1 MTYVVTVTMTPP
13 EGTPDLDAL
22 QREGVLFLLRRGFDS
37 LEAIEG
43 PDGMEVDLMD
53 DLIAV
58 HPGGALLKLFV
69 DAPALEFAEEAAREV
84 VTELLDTSEPL
95 ADWQITRCA
104 VELNSELLQESLDA
118 ADGPDAP
125 PADPAERA
133 RRHAAGDLGA
143 TPPGGTPAPS
153 ESDAMRIRLRE
164 LAPLLTSFPLT
175 AFGYA
180 GEEPVGVPG
189 DEAPGAT
196 GGEAT
201 MGVTGGEAP
210 GASGRE
216 PTGARSG
223 GLTGARSGGPTG
235 PGDGEPVGTGNGE
248 PVGMMGGEETA
259 AGSREPIGTGSDEL
273 LGVMGGEETAAGS
286 REPIGTG
293 SEEPLGV
300 MGGEE
305 TAGTSPEPVEW
316 GRPEQTAVASAEPA
330 GPVCGGPAEA
340 TSGEG
345 ARAATGESTRTVSK
359 ESAEIAAGAL
369 IYAIDLLVDELFTD
383 LAALEEDGPTVA
395 RSNATFMILDDLP
408 PHLADA
414 YTVLFT
420 RRLTVTAITLT
431 SRLTRPP
438 FGPPTCVAEKLLLGS
453 LLTQA
458 EVTADL
464 YGLLTDEVAKALENF
479 ATTLNTPTSHPTP
492 ESPESWFTPFTE
504 ECRVHP
510 YAANEEPEETLHE
523 LPDC

>member
-1 MTYVVTVTMTPP
+1 MTYVVTVTMAPP

-22 QREGVLFLLRRGFDS
+22 QREGVLFLLRKGFDS

-43 PDGMEVDLMD
+43 PDGTEVDLMD
-53 DLIAV
+53 DLVAV

-133 RRHAAGDLGA
+133 RRHAAGDH
-143 TPPGGTPAPS
+143 PPSSPGDTPAPT
-153 ESDAMRIRLRE
+153 EAEAMRTRLRE

-180 GEEPVGVPG
+180 GEEPGRAG
-189 DEAPGAT
+189 SGETAGAAS
-196 GGEAT
+196 GE
-201 MGVTGGEAP
+201 VTGGSAGVAGTVAGDPVSSAGPANGEVT
-210 GASGRE
+210 GAATGE
-216 PTGARSG
+216 PTGA
-223 GLTGARSGGPTG
+223 
-235 PGDGEPVGTGNGE
+235 
-248 PVGMMGGEETA
+248 
-259 AGSREPIGTGSDEL
+259 
-273 LGVMGGEETAAGS
+273 
-286 REPIGTG
+286 
-293 SEEPLGV
+293 
-300 MGGEE
+300 
-305 TAGTSPEPVEW
+305 AGTVAGDPVSSP
-316 GRPEQTAVASAEPA
+316 
-330 GPVCGGPAEA
+330 GP
-340 TSGEG
+340 TSGEAPRPIG
-345 ARAATGESTRTVSK
+345 K
-359 ESAEIAAGAL
+359 EAAEIAAGAL

-408 PHLADA
+408 PHLADE

-438 FGPPTCVAEKLLLGS
+438 FGPPTCVAERLLLGS

-479 ATTLNTPTSHPTP
+479 ATSLNTAASHPTH
-492 ESPESWFTPFTE
+492 EAPESWFTPFTD

-523 LPDC
+523 LPD

>member
-1 MTYVVTVTMTPP
+1 MTYVVTVTMAPP

-22 QREGVLFLLRRGFDS
+22 QREGVLFLLRKGFDS

-43 PDGMEVDLMD
+43 PDGTEVDLMD

-95 ADWQITRCA
+95 ADWLITRCA

-133 RRHAAGDLGA
+133 RRHAAGDH
-143 TPPGGTPAPS
+143 PKPSPGDTPAPT
-153 ESDAMRIRLRE
+153 EAEAMRTRLRE

-180 GEEPVGVPG
+180 GEETGRAANGETAGTASGEVTGAATGGPV
-189 DEAPGAT
+189 GAT
-196 GGEAT
+196 GVVAGDPVGSAGAVAGDPVGSAGPANGEVIGA
-201 MGVTGGEAP
+201 AP
-210 GASGRE
+210 GESA
-216 PTGARSG
+216 GAV
-223 GLTGARSGGPTG
+223 A
-235 PGDGEPVGTGNGE
+235 GEPVGSPG
-248 PVGMMGGEETA
+248 TA
-259 AGSREPIGTGSDEL
+259 
-273 LGVMGGEETAAGS
+273 
-286 REPIGTG
+286 
-293 SEEPLGV
+293 
-300 MGGEE
+300 
-305 TAGTSPEPVEW
+305 
-316 GRPEQTAVASAEPA
+316 
-330 GPVCGGPAEA
+330 
-340 TSGEG
+340 SGE
-345 ARAATGESTRTVSK
+345 APRAVGK
-359 ESAEIAAGAL
+359 EAAEIAAGAL

-408 PHLADA
+408 PHLADE

-479 ATTLNTPTSHPTP
+479 ATSLNTAASHPTH
-492 ESPESWFTPFTE
+492 EAPESWFTPFTE

-523 LPDC
+523 LPD

>member
-22 QREGVLFLLRRGFDS
+22 QREGVLFLLRKGFDS

-180 GEEPVGVPG
+180 GEEAVGVPG
-189 DEAPGAT
+189 DETPGAT

-216 PTGARSG
+216 P
-223 GLTGARSGGPTG
+223 TGARSGGPTG

-273 LGVMGGEETAAGS
+273 LGVMGA
-286 REPIGTG
+286 
-293 SEEPLGV
+293 
-300 MGGEE
+300 EE

-316 GRPEQTAVASAEPA
+316 GSPEQTAVASAEPA

-492 ESPESWFTPFTE
+492 ESPESWFNPFTE

-523 LPDC
+523 LPD

>member
-22 QREGVLFLLRRGFDS
+22 QREGVLFLLRKGFDS

-84 VTELLDTSEPL
+84 VTELLDTSEHL

-133 RRHAAGDLGA
+133 RRHAAGDPGQPL
-143 TPPGGTPAPS
+143 PGGTPAPTES
-153 ESDAMRIRLRE
+153 EAMRIRLRE
-164 LAPLLTSFPLT
+164 LAPLLTSFPPT

-180 GEEPVGVPG
+180 GEEPIGVTA
-189 DEAPGAT
+189 DEATGAT
-196 GGEAT
+196 
-201 MGVTGGEAP
+201 
-210 GASGRE
+210 SGK
-216 PTGARSG
+216 PTGAGSGERTGVRSG
-223 GLTGARSGGPTG
+223 EPIGPAGGQPTGAGGA
-235 PGDGEPVGTGNGE
+235 GNGE
-248 PVGMMGGEETA
+248 PMGVASGEA
-259 AGSREPIGTGSDEL
+259 AATG
-273 LGVMGGEETAAGS
+273 
-286 REPIGTG
+286 
-293 SEEPLGV
+293 
-300 MGGEE
+300 
-305 TAGTSPEPVEW
+305 SPEPVEA
-316 GRPEQTAVASAEPA
+316 GNPEPTGAGKGEPTERGGA
-330 GPVCGGPAEA
+330 G
-340 TSGEG
+340 SGEPVG
-345 ARAATGESTRTVSK
+345 LLSTGPTGPTDGEGTRTRTGEATRTVSK
-359 ESAEIAAGAL
+359 EAAEIAAGAL

-395 RSNATFMILDDLP
+395 RSDATFMILDDLP
-408 PHLADA
+408 PHLADE

-453 LLTQA
+453 LLSQA

-464 YGLLTDEVAKALENF
+464 YGLLTDEVARALENF

-523 LPDC
+523 LPD

>member
-1 MTYVVTVTMTPP
+1 MHDERVTYVVTVTMTPP

-22 QREGVLFLLRRGFDS
+22 QREGVLFLLRKGFDS

-84 VTELLDTSEPL
+84 VTELLDATEPL

-133 RRHAAGDLGA
+133 RRHAAGDH
-143 TPPGGTPAPS
+143 PQSSPGGTPPPS
-153 ESDAMRIRLRE
+153 ETQAMRTRLRE
-164 LAPLLTSFPLT
+164 LAPLLASFPLT
-175 AFGYA
+175 AFGYE
-180 GEEPVGVPG
+180 GEGS
-189 DEAPGAT
+189 
-196 GGEAT
+196 GEVAD
-201 MGVTGGEAP
+201 
-210 GASGRE
+210 
-216 PTGARSG
+216 TGA
-223 GLTGARSGGPTG
+223 
-235 PGDGEPVGTGNGE
+235 GEPVGSGSGERAGTGNATGE
-248 PVGMMGGEETA
+248 PVGLVKGEA
-259 AGSREPIGTGSDEL
+259 
-273 LGVMGGEETAAGS
+273 
-286 REPIGTG
+286 
-293 SEEPLGV
+293 
-300 MGGEE
+300 
-305 TAGTSPEPVEW
+305 
-316 GRPEQTAVASAEPA
+316 
-330 GPVCGGPAEA
+330 
-340 TSGEG
+340 
-345 ARAATGESTRTVSK
+345 TRTVGK
-359 ESAEIAAGAL
+359 EAAEIAAGAL

-408 PHLADA
+408 PHLADE

-479 ATTLNTPTSHPTP
+479 AASLNTAASRPTP
-492 ESPESWFTPFTE
+492 EAPDSWFTPFSG

-523 LPDC
+523 LPD

>member
-13 EGTPDLDAL
+13 EGTSDLDAL
-22 QREGVLFLLRRGFDS
+22 QREGVLFLLRKGFDS

-95 ADWQITRCA
+95 ADWLITRCA

-133 RRHAAGDLGA
+133 RRHAAGDLPHA
-143 TPPGGTPAPS
+143 APGTPAPS
-153 ESDAMRIRLRE
+153 ETEAMRTRLRE
-164 LAPLLTSFPLT
+164 LAPVLTSFPLT

-180 GEEPVGVPG
+180 GEETGRTGSGEGAAGTASAEATGAVSGEAVAGTAGGEAAAGTVRGDAPGTASTEAAGTAGDETAATGGSGVAPG
-189 DEAPGAT
+189 TVNGRATAGTASCEAPGALGDEAFGTLGGKAAGTVSGETAGTASGETVAEVGTEAARAT
-196 GGEAT
+196 GG
-201 MGVTGGEAP
+201 
-210 GASGRE
+210 
-216 PTGARSG
+216 
-223 GLTGARSGGPTG
+223 
-235 PGDGEPVGTGNGE
+235 
-248 PVGMMGGEETA
+248 
-259 AGSREPIGTGSDEL
+259 EPIGT
-273 LGVMGGEETAAGS
+273 V
-286 REPIGTG
+286 
-293 SEEPLGV
+293 
-300 MGGEE
+300 
-305 TAGTSPEPVEW
+305 
-316 GRPEQTAVASAEPA
+316 RPEASRVV
-330 GPVCGGPAEA
+330 GKEA
-340 TSGEG
+340 
-345 ARAATGESTRTVSK
+345 
-359 ESAEIAAGAL
+359 AEIAAGAL

-408 PHLADA
+408 PHLADE

-464 YGLLTDEVAKALENF
+464 YGLLTDEVARALENF
-479 ATTLNTPTSHPTP
+479 ASALNTPAPYP
-492 ESPESWFTPFTE
+492 APDSPESWFTPYTE
-504 ECRVHP
+504 DCRVHP

-523 LPDC
+523 LPD

>member
-1 MTYVVTVTMTPP
+1 MTYVVTVTMAPP

-22 QREGVLFLLRRGFDS
+22 QREGVLFLLRKGFDS

-43 PDGMEVDLMD
+43 PDGTEVDLMD

-95 ADWQITRCA
+95 ADWLITRCA

-133 RRHAAGDLGA
+133 RRHAAGDH
-143 TPPGGTPAPS
+143 PKPSPGDTPAPT
-153 ESDAMRIRLRE
+153 EAEAMRTRLRE

-180 GEEPVGVPG
+180 GEE
-189 DEAPGAT
+189 T
-196 GGEAT
+196 GRA
-201 MGVTGGEAP
+201 
-210 GASGRE
+210 ASG
-216 PTGARSG
+216 
-223 GLTGARSGGPTG
+223 
-235 PGDGEPVGTGNGE
+235 
-248 PVGMMGGEETA
+248 
-259 AGSREPIGTGSDEL
+259 
-273 LGVMGGEETAAGS
+273 
-286 REPIGTG
+286 
-293 SEEPLGV
+293 
-300 MGGEE
+300 E
-305 TAGTSPEPVEW
+305 TAGTASGEVTGAAPGGPV
-316 GRPEQTAVASAEPA
+316 GATGVVAGDPVGSAGAVA
-330 GPVCGGPAEA
+330 GDPVGSPGTA
-340 TSGEG
+340 SGE
-345 ARAATGESTRTVSK
+345 APRAVGK
-359 ESAEIAAGAL
+359 EAAEIAAGAL

-408 PHLADA
+408 PHLADE

-479 ATTLNTPTSHPTP
+479 ATSLNTAASHPTH
-492 ESPESWFTPFTE
+492 EAPESWFTPFTE

-523 LPDC
+523 LPD

>member
-22 QREGVLFLLRRGFDS
+22 QREGVLFLLRKGFDS

-175 AFGYA
+175 AFGYV
-180 GEEPVGVPG
+180 GVEPVGVPG
-189 DEAPGAT
+189 DKAPGVT

-201 MGVTGGEAP
+201 MGVTGGDAP

-223 GLTGARSGGPTG
+223 GRTG

-273 LGVMGGEETAAGS
+273 LGVMGA
-286 REPIGTG
+286 
-293 SEEPLGV
+293 
-300 MGGEE
+300 EE

>member
-22 QREGVLFLLRRGFDS
+22 QREGVLFLLRKGFDS

-180 GEEPVGVPG
+180 GEEPVGVTG
-189 DEAPGAT
+189 DETP
-196 GGEAT
+196 
-201 MGVTGGEAP
+201 GVTGGEAP
-210 GASGRE
+210 GVTGGEASEAGGRESTGAGGRE
-216 PTGARSG
+216 P
-223 GLTGARSGGPTG
+223 TGARSGGPTG

-248 PVGMMGGEETA
+248 PVGAMGAEETA
-259 AGSREPIGTGSDEL
+259 AGSREPIGTGSDE
-273 LGVMGGEETAAGS
+273 
-286 REPIGTG
+286 
-293 SEEPLGV
+293 PLGV
-300 MGGEE
+300 MGTEV

-316 GRPEQTAVASAEPA
+316 GSPEQTAVASAEPA

-345 ARAATGESTRTVSK
+345 ARARTGEATRTVSK

-479 ATTLNTPTSHPTP
+479 ATTLNTPTPHPTP

-523 LPDC
+523 LPD

>member
-1 MTYVVTVTMTPP
+1 MTYVVTVTMAPP

-22 QREGVLFLLRRGFDS
+22 QREGVLFLLRKGFDS

-43 PDGMEVDLMD
+43 PDGTEVDLMD

-133 RRHAAGDLGA
+133 RRHAAADAGEASPGD
-143 TPPGGTPAPS
+143 TPAPT
-153 ESDAMRIRLRE
+153 EAEAMRTRLRE

-175 AFGYA
+175 AFGCA
-180 GEEPVGVPG
+180 GEE
-189 DEAPGAT
+189 T
-196 GGEAT
+196 GRE
-201 MGVTGGEAP
+201 VTGETART
-210 GASGRE
+210 AS
-216 PTGARSG
+216 
-223 GLTGARSGGPTG
+223 
-235 PGDGEPVGTGNGE
+235 GEPVG
-248 PVGMMGGEETA
+248 A
-259 AGSREPIGTGSDEL
+259 AGT
-273 LGVMGGEETAAGS
+273 VA
-286 REPIGTG
+286 
-293 SEEPLGV
+293 V
-300 MGGEE
+300 
-305 TAGTSPEPVEW
+305 EPVEAA
-316 GRPEQTAVASAEPA
+316 GTAN
-330 GPVCGGPAEA
+330 GEA
-340 TSGEG
+340 P
-345 ARAATGESTRTVSK
+345 RTVVGK
-359 ESAEIAAGAL
+359 EAAEIAAGAL

-408 PHLADA
+408 PHLADE

-438 FGPPTCVAEKLLLGS
+438 FGPPTCVAERLLLGS

-464 YGLLTDEVAKALENF
+464 YGLLTDEVAQALENF
-479 ATTLNTPTSHPTP
+479 AASLNTAASHPTH
-492 ESPESWFTPFTE
+492 EAPESWFTPFTD

-523 LPDC
+523 LPD